1 MNSLSKYLVKTFHH
15 RRLGDS
21 TGAIAGFAS
30 GLSVVVGL
38 IAAHYAPRGFSKVS
52 VALHLAK
59 KPLIVK
65 LAPAI
70 AVVAVVFATVSGIV
84 RFYTWC
90 KKDVGDKAQEAKQA

>member
-1 MNSLSKYLVKTFHH
+1 MNELGKYLVRTLHH

-21 TGAIAGFAS
+21 TGAIAGLAS
-30 GLSVVVGL
+30 GLSVIVGMV
-38 IAAHYAPRGFSKVS
+38 AAHYAPRGMSRLS

-70 AVVAVVFATVSGIV
+70 AAVAVVFVAVSGIV

-90 KKDVGDKAQEAKQA
+90 KESEREQA